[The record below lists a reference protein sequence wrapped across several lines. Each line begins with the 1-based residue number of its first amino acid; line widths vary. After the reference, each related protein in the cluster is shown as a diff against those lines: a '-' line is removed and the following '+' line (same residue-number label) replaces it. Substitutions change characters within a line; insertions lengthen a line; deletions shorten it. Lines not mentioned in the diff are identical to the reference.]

1 MHQAF
6 KSGRRIYIHLPKFV
20 NSFFVFAFI
29 VYFMLVLIFREFGE
43 LWFILQYSQGNTLHD
58 VVYIMYFICIMYIE
72 HVGTNI
78 ALEII

>member
-1 MHQAF
+1 
-6 KSGRRIYIHLPKFV
+6 
-20 NSFFVFAFI
+20 
-29 VYFMLVLIFREFGE
+29 MLLIFWEFGE
-43 LWFILQYSQGNTLHD
+43 LWFILQYSQGNALHD